1 MELTI
6 CYETRYEE
14 AQIHKANKC
23 ADLIEEIKE
32 RNFIT
37 DLITLEGG
45 GGGGGGG
52 GFQPDRL

>member
-45 GGGGGGG
+45 GGGG
-52 GFQPDRL
+52 FQPDRL